1 MSYKKKKQKKILKK
15 EGSDKPPLPEISILS
30 IIKVHS
36 INNVCKKGK
45 LCSQK

>member
-1 MSYKKKKQKKILKK
+1 MSYKKKKKQKILKK
-15 EGSDKPPLPEISILS
+15 EGSDRPPLPEISILS

-45 LCSQK
+45 LCIQE